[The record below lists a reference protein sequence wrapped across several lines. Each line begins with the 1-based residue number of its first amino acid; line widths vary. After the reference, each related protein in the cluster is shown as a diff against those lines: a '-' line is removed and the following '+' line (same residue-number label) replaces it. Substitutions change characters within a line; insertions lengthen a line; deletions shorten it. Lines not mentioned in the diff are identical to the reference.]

1 MTPKGNAK
9 METEEHKVEKENG
22 FGKGRPKGSVN
33 KSTKVVREAI
43 AELLSRNS
51 QYMDRWLQ
59 RVAEGDEVLG
69 MKPDPYKALDIML
82 KMSEYH
88 IPKLARTEVT
98 GKDGEAQEMV
108 IKWGGKK

>member
-1 MTPKGNAK
+1 
-9 METEEHKVEKENG
+9 METNEHKLEEENTENG

-43 AELLSRNS
+43 AELLNRNS
-51 QYMDRWLQ
+51 AYMDRWLQ

-69 MKPDPYKALDIML
+69 IKADPYKALDIML

-88 IPKLARTEVT
+88 IPKLARTELT
-98 GKDGEAQEMV
+98 GVDGEAIQHSV
-108 IKWGGKK
+108 TWQK

>member
-1 MTPKGNAK
+1 
-9 METEEHKVEKENG
+9 METNEHKVEEENTESG

-43 AELLSRNS
+43 AELLNRNS
-51 QYMDRWLQ
+51 AYMDRWLQ

-69 MKPDPYKALDIML
+69 IKADPYKALDIML

-88 IPKLARTEVT
+88 IPKLARTELT
-98 GKDGEAQEMV
+98 GVDGEAIQHSV
-108 IKWGGKK
+108 TWLK